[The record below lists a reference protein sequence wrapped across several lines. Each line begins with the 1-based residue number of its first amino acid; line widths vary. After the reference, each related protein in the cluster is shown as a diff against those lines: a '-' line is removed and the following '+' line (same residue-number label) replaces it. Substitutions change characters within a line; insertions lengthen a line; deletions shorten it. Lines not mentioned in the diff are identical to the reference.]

1 MSENMWTVAMLSA
14 GMVLAGLL
22 LGVGLYV
29 GYKAGRN
36 TARVAAPRRRRGL
49 DRYRRE
55 LQQCASLAHQVARHA
70 EQLTVLA
77 SAAADGS
84 AHRALSTARDLL
96 EHSATLSQRLERLL
110 RGSQTKPA
118 GGSRHELADSPA
130 PVRDQHPQQ
139 RPTADSAQTN
149 TAGEAARSSLSAREL
164 GQITETEHHDVA
176 SEDGGRKHYAYDCVQ
191 TILPWSPGDA
201 LMPTFTDGVS
211 VRCHDISG
219 KGVSF
224 FWPRAPQFEHVIISL
239 GSDCDLLFMAA
250 QIASYKPAEMD
261 GAAMYLITCQFI
273 RRMDELTAQ
282 WAGRDESQREA
293 ELAEPALSA

>member
-49 DRYRRE
+49 DRFRRE
-55 LQQCASLAHQVARHA
+55 LQQCANLAHQVARHA

-84 AHRALSTARDLL
+84 SHRALSTARDLL

-130 PVRDQHPQQ
+130 SVRDLHPQQ
-139 RPTADSAQTN
+139 RTSADAAQSKTPE
-149 TAGEAARSSLSAREL
+149 GARSSLSAREL

-201 LMPTFTDGVS
+201 LMPAFTDGVS

-239 GSDCDLLFMAA
+239 GSECDLLFMAA
-250 QIASYKPAEMD
+250 QVASYKPAEMD

-282 WAGRDESQREA
+282 WAGRGESVTDR